1 MFEPWGVLVILII
14 CPLLGGLPLIAWITY
29 ALKRKQLS
37 QVGTGNISVS
47 AAFYHGGKFVGILA
61 VLSEAFKGV
70 AAVLL
75 SRAFFPDGSSWEL
88 IALIALVIG
97 RYWIGRGAG
106 TTNVVWGFVVHDP
119 LVALFVSFF
128 AGISFTILQSKQV
141 VKFGVLLLFPLFVA
155 LLHLSDIPR
164 ILAAVALAGLMGWI
178 YIKIPDDMKLP
189 AQEAQTESQ
198 AMLEF
203 LRGDRAMVSLDEE
216 LDAAIVGEKAATLSQ
231 IKRWGYP
238 VPKGWVLSPIDDPQV
253 LTEFLQPSE
262 LSPLVVRS
270 SAIGEDSENASAAG
284 QYETVVNVTSPQAL
298 QSAIAQVQASY
309 NHPLAVQYRRD
320 RGLNDTAM
328 AVLIQQQ
335 VQSVYSGVAF
345 SRDPITQQGDAI
357 IIEALPGSPTQV
369 VSGKV
374 TPEQY
379 RAFVVETENSY
390 SIQLEGE
397 GRVPQALIKQVAYLA
412 YRLEKRYHGTPQD
425 IEWSSDGQTLW
436 VLQSRP
442 ITTLLPIWTRKIAAE
457 VIPGVIHPLT
467 WSINRPLTCGVWGEL
482 FTLVL
487 SDAFGNG
494 KAERAL
500 GLDFTETA
508 TLHYSRAYFNASLLG
523 EIFLRMGLPPES
535 LEFLTRGAKLSKPSL
550 QSTWENLP
558 GLGKLLK
565 RELSLEKDFR
575 QDYHKRFIPGLSQ
588 LAQEEIDNLEAPK
601 LLARI
606 DFILELLRHGTYYSI
621 LAPLSAALRQAIF
634 RVKDGQIDH
643 SVTPEIA
650 ALRSL
655 SAIATDAKQVLQEF
669 EPQQVFEQ
677 LKQTP
682 EGEKILQEFNELL
695 QDYGYLSEVG
705 TDISVPTWR
714 ENPQMIKQMFVQLM
728 QGNEPQSGAKDAI
741 NSIFAGKRKR
751 SFVQRRVDIKGRV
764 TEVYSR
770 LLAELRWS
778 FVGLE
783 KIWLK
788 SGLLNKTGDIFFLN
802 FDEVRRL
809 IVGGDSKLIEQ
820 LDELVE
826 FRRSQFLQDSE
837 IIQVPLL
844 VYGNTPPHPL
854 APSVLYS
861 DQILQGIGAS
871 HGQAEGRVKVL
882 RNLQDIPEIDRDT
895 ILVVPYTDSG
905 WAPLLLRAGGLI
917 AEAGGRLSHGAIVAR
932 EYGIPAVMDVRGA
945 TWLLQDGQRVRI
957 DGSRGIVELSNDLRP
972 E

>member
-14 CPLLGGLPLIAWITY
+14 CPLLGGLPLISWITY

-216 LDAAIVGEKAATLSQ
+216 LDAGIVGEKAATLSQ

-284 QYETVVNVTSPQAL
+284 QYETVVNVTSSQAL

>member
-37 QVGTGNISVS
+37 QLGTKNISVS

-61 VLSEAFKGV
+61 VLSEALKGV

-75 SRAFFPDGSSWEL
+75 SRVFFPDGSSWEL

-119 LVALFVSFF
+119 LVAIFVSFF
-128 AGISFTILQSKQV
+128 AGISFTILQSRKV
-141 VKFGVLLLFPLFVA
+141 VKFGVLLLFPLFVT
-155 LLHLSDIPR
+155 LLHLNDIPR
-164 ILAAVALAGLMGWI
+164 MLAAVALAALMAWI
-178 YIKIPDDMKLP
+178 YTRIPDDMNLP

-203 LRGDRAMVSLDEE
+203 LRGDRTMVSLDEE
-216 LDAAIVGEKAATLSQ
+216 LNAAIVGEKAATLSQ
-231 IKRWGYP
+231 IKRWGYS
-238 VPKGWVLSPIDDPQV
+238 VPKGWVLAPIDDPQG

-284 QYETVVNVTSPQAL
+284 QYETVLNVTSPEAL
-298 QSAIAQVQASY
+298 QAAIAQVKTSY
-309 NHPLAVQYRRD
+309 NHPSAVQYRRD

-379 RAFVVETENSY
+379 RAFVVETGNSY

-397 GRVPQALIKQVAYLA
+397 GRVPQGLIKQVAYLA

-425 IEWSSDGQTLW
+425 IEWSYDGQTLW

-442 ITTLLPIWTRKIAAE
+442 ITTLLPMWTRKIAAE

-487 SDAFGNG
+487 GD
-494 KAERAL
+494 RAL
-500 GLDFTETA
+500 GLDFAETA

-523 EIFLRMGLPPES
+523 DIFLRMGLPPES

-565 RELSLEKDFR
+565 RELSLEKDFK

-588 LAQEEIDNLEAPK
+588 LAQEDIDNLEPAK

-634 RVKDGQIDH
+634 RVKDSQIDN
-643 SVTPEIA
+643 SVTPEVA

-682 EGEKILQEFNELL
+682 EGEKILEEFNELL

-728 QGNEPQSGAKDAI
+728 QGNEPQAGAKDAI
-741 NSIFAGKRKR
+741 NSIFAVKRKR

-778 FVGLE
+778 FVALE
-783 KIWLK
+783 KVWLK
-788 SGLLNKTGDIFFLN
+788 SGLLRKTGDIFFLN

-809 IVGGDSKLIEQ
+809 VVDEDASLIEQ

-826 FRRSQFLQDSE
+826 FRRSQFVQDSE
-837 IIQVPLL
+837 IIQIPFL

-854 APSVLYS
+854 TPSPLYS

-945 TWLLQDGQRVRI
+945 TWILQDGQRVRI

>member
-1 MFEPWGVLVILII
+1 MFEPWGILVILIV

-29 ALKRKQLS
+29 ALTHKRLS
-37 QVGTGNISVS
+37 QVGTRNISVS
-47 AAFYHGGKFVGILA
+47 AAFYHGGRFVGILA

-75 SRAFFPDGSSWEL
+75 TRVFFPDGSFWEL

-97 RYWIGRGAG
+97 RYSIGRGAG

-119 LVALFVSFF
+119 LVAMFVFFF
-128 AGISFTILQSKQV
+128 AGISFTILQSRQV

-155 LLHLSDIPR
+155 LLHISDIPR
-164 ILAAVALAGLMGWI
+164 MFAAVALAGLMGWI
-178 YIKIPDDMKLP
+178 YTKIPDDLNLP
-189 AQEAQTESQ
+189 AQQAQTESQ

-203 LRGDRAMVSLDEE
+203 LRSDVYDGLRQRTMVSLDEE

-238 VPKGWVLSPIDDPQV
+238 VPKGWVLPPIDDPEL

-270 SAIGEDSENASAAG
+270 SAIGEDSEHSSAAG
-284 QYETVVNVTSPQAL
+284 QYETVLNVISPQGL

-309 NHPLAVQYRRD
+309 NHPSAVQYRRD

-335 VQSVYSGVAF
+335 VQSIYSGVAF
-345 SRDPITQQGDAI
+345 SRDPVTQQGDAI
-357 IIEALPGSPTQV
+357 IIEALPGGPTQV

-379 RAFVVETENSY
+379 RAFVLETENS
-390 SIQLEGE
+390 SSVQLEGE

-425 IEWSSDGQTLW
+425 IEWSYDGQTLW
-436 VLQSRP
+436 VLQARP
-442 ITTLLPIWTRKIAAE
+442 ITTLLPMWTRKIAAE

-487 SDAFGNG
+487 G
-494 KAERAL
+494 ERTL
-500 GLDFTETA
+500 GLDFAQTA

-523 EIFLRMGLPPES
+523 DIFLRMGLPSSS
-535 LEFLTRGAKLSKPSL
+535 LEFLTRGAKLSKPSWE
-550 QSTWENLP
+550 STWENLP

-565 RELSLEKDFR
+565 RELSLEKDFKR
-575 QDYHKRFIPGLSQ
+575 DYHKRFIPGLSQ
-588 LAQEEIDNLEAPK
+588 LAQSDINYLEPSK

-621 LAPLSAALRQAIF
+621 LAPLSVALRQGIF
-634 RVKDGQIDH
+634 RVKDDQIDH

-655 SAIATDAKQVLQEF
+655 SAIATDAKEVLLKF

-682 EGEKILQEFNELL
+682 EGEKILEEFNELL

-705 TDISVPTWR
+705 TDISVTTWR

-741 NSIFAGKRKR
+741 NSIFADKPKR

-778 FVGLE
+778 FLALE

-788 SGLLNKTGDIFFLN
+788 SGLLKKTGDIFFLN

-809 IVGGDSKLIEQ
+809 VVGGDSRLIQQLDKLIE
-820 LDELVE
+820 L
-826 FRRSQFLQDSE
+826 RRSQFRQDSE
-837 IIQVPLL
+837 IIQVPFL

-854 APSVLYS
+854 APSVIYS

-871 HGQAEGRVKVL
+871 HGQAEGKVKVL
-882 RNLQDIPEIDRDT
+882 RNLQDLPEIDRDT

-917 AEAGGRLSHGAIVAR
+917 AEVGGRLSHGAIVAR

-972 E
+972 S

>member
-14 CPLLGGLPLIAWITY
+14 CPLLGGLPLISWITY

-75 SRAFFPDGSSWEL
+75 SRTFFPDGSSWEL

-216 LDAAIVGEKAATLSQ
+216 LDAGIVGEKAATLSQ

-284 QYETVVNVTSPQAL
+284 QYETVVNVTSSQAL

>member
-1 MFEPWGVLVILII
+1 MFEPWGVLIILII

-29 ALKRKQLS
+29 ALTRKKLS
-37 QVGTGNISVS
+37 QVGTRNISVS
-47 AAFYHGGKFVGILA
+47 AAFYHGGKFAGILA

-70 AAVLL
+70 AAVFLT
-75 SRAFFPDGSSWEL
+75 RAFFPEGSSWEL
-88 IALIALVIG
+88 VALIALVMG

-119 LVALFVSFF
+119 LVAIFVSFF

-155 LLHLSDIPR
+155 LLHISDIPR

-178 YIKIPDDMKLP
+178 YTRIPDDMNLP
-189 AQEAQTESQ
+189 VQEAQTESQ
-198 AMLEF
+198 TMLEF
-203 LRGDRAMVSLDEE
+203 LRGDVYDGLRQRAMVSLDEE
-216 LDAAIVGEKAATLSQ
+216 LDATIVGEKAATLSQ

-238 VPKGWVLSPIDDPQV
+238 VPKGWVLAPIDDPQV

-270 SAIGEDSENASAAG
+270 SAIGEDSEQASAAG
-284 QYETVVNVTSPQAL
+284 QYETVLNVTSPQAL
-298 QSAIAQVQASY
+298 QEAIAQVQASY
-309 NHPLAVQYRRD
+309 NQPSAVQYRRD

-357 IIEALPGSPTQV
+357 IIEALPGSPTQI

-379 RAFVVETENSY
+379 RAFVIETENS
-390 SIQLEGE
+390 SSVQLEGT

-412 YRLEKRYHGTPQD
+412 YRLEKRYHSTPQD
-425 IEWSSDGQTLW
+425 IEWSYDGQTLW

-467 WSINRPLTCGVWGEL
+467 WSINRPLTCGVWGEF

-487 SDAFGNG
+487 G
-494 KAERAL
+494 ERAL

-523 EIFLRMGLPPES
+523 SIFLRMGLPPSS

-565 RELSLEKDFR
+565 RELNLEKDFKR
-575 QDYHKRFIPGLSQ
+575 DYHQRFIPGLSQ
-588 LAQEEIDNLEAPK
+588 LAQENVDNLEPPK
-601 LLARI
+601 LLIRI

-634 RVKDGQIDH
+634 RVKDSQIDN
-643 SVTPEIA
+643 SVTPEVA

-655 SAIATDAKQVLQEF
+655 SAIATDAKQVLLEF
-669 EPQQVFEQ
+669 EPQQVFER

-682 EGEKILQEFNELL
+682 EGEKILQEFDELL

-778 FVGLE
+778 FVALE

-788 SGLLNKTGDIFFLN
+788 SGLLQKTGDIFFLN
-802 FDEVRRL
+802 FDEVQRLVVGDDSRL
-809 IVGGDSKLIEQ
+809 IEE

-826 FRRSQFLQDSE
+826 SKRSQFAQDSE

-854 APSVLYS
+854 APSALYS

-882 RNLQDIPEIDRDT
+882 RNLQDVPEIDRDT

-917 AEAGGRLSHGAIVAR
+917 AEVGGRLSHGAIVAR

-957 DGSRGIVELSNDLRP
+957 DGSRGIVELCNDLRP

>member
-1 MFEPWGVLVILII
+1 MFEPWGVLVILIV

-29 ALKRKQLS
+29 ALTGKQLS
-37 QVGTGNISVS
+37 EVGTKNISVS
-47 AAFYHGGKFVGILA
+47 AAFYHGGRFVGILA
-61 VLSEAFKGV
+61 VLSEALKGV

-75 SRAFFPDGSSWEL
+75 TRVFFPEGSFWEL

-119 LVALFVSFF
+119 LVAIFVSFF
-128 AGISFTILQSKQV
+128 AGITFTILQSRKV
-141 VKFGVLLLFPLFVA
+141 VKFGVLLLFPLFVMI
-155 LLHLSDIPR
+155 LHLGDYPR

-178 YIKIPDDMKLP
+178 YTKIPDDMNLP
-189 AQEAQTESQ
+189 AQEAQTESL

-203 LRGDRAMVSLDEE
+203 LRGDVYDGLRQRAMVSLDEE

-238 VPKGWVLSPIDDPQV
+238 VPKGWVLAPIDDPQM

-270 SAIGEDSENASAAG
+270 SAIGEDSEHASAAG
-284 QYETVVNVTSPQAL
+284 QYETVLNVTSPEAL

-309 NHPLAVQYRRD
+309 NHPSAVQYRRD

-357 IIEALPGSPTQV
+357 VIEALPGSPTQV

-379 RAFVVETENSY
+379 RAFVIETENS
-390 SIQLEGE
+390 SSVQLEGE

-412 YRLEKRYHGTPQD
+412 HRLEKRYHGTPQD
-425 IEWSSDGQTLW
+425 IEWSYDGQTLW

-467 WSINRPLTCGVWGEL
+467 WSINRPLTCGVWGDF

-487 SDAFGNG
+487 GD
-494 KAERAL
+494 RAL

-523 EIFLRMGLPPES
+523 DIFLRMGLPPES

-550 QSTWENLP
+550 RSTWENLP

-565 RELSLEKDFR
+565 RELSLEKDFKE
-575 QDYHKRFIPGLSQ
+575 DYHKRFIPGLSQ
-588 LAQEEIDNLEAPK
+588 LAQEDIDNLEPAK
-601 LLARI
+601 LLIRI

-621 LAPLSAALRQAIF
+621 LAPLSAAVRQAIF
-634 RVKDGQIDH
+634 RVKDGQIDN
-643 SVTPEIA
+643 SVTPEVA

-655 SAIATDAKQVLQEF
+655 SALATDAKQVLLEF
-669 EPQQVFEQ
+669 EPQRVFEQ

-682 EGEKILQEFNELL
+682 EGEKILREFDELL

-751 SFVQRRVDIKGRV
+751 GFVQRRVDIKGRV

-778 FVGLE
+778 FIALE

-788 SGLLNKTGDIFFLN
+788 SGLLKKTGDIFFLE

-809 IVGGDSKLIEQ
+809 IAGDDSRLIED

-826 FRRSQFLQDSE
+826 SRRSQFVQDSE

-854 APSVLYS
+854 APSELYS

-871 HGQAEGRVKVL
+871 QGQAEGRVKVL
-882 RNLQDIPEIDRDT
+882 RNLQDVPEIDRDT

-932 EYGIPAVMDVRGA
+932 EYGIPAVMDVHGA